1 MTLAEAHEEL
11 MRTGYGVGEFSG
23 MERHEARAKAL
34 LLHVACLGFSAPDM
48 AAEIGEPHGDCV
60 HARILYEG
68 DPRNGYTVWCRDCG
82 AFRWRAASLPPPLT
96 TEAVRP

>member
-1 MTLAEAHEEL
+1 
-11 MRTGYGVGEFSG
+11 
-23 MERHEARAKAL
+23 
-34 LLHVACLGFSAPDM
+34 M